1 MGSTS
6 GLTAGYYQEELSEN
20 IQVDNPSR
28 RRHTGPSLT
37 ASVYTPQP
45 IVPLYPYYPHFWQYG
60 EQAKVDY
67 NSPDPKG
74 LDTTG
79 THQPR
84 PSRGGGQ
91 HSRSPKQKR
100 LHGHST
106 NTNSGRGGKALITRE
121 STSTMPSRQDE
132 AFTQKLP
139 ARPSFQSYRSS
150 TSHQPASVPSTPHQH
165 VRKLSF
171 GSKSTSPEGRTP
183 NHSPRSAHSDSNS
196 SLPPLRAPP
205 GNRCKFETGMAY
217 SRRRMPY
224 SIGAEKLE
232 RAKGSQKKQLNPK
245 EEEKLSGD
253 MRELY
258 DRLLPS
264 TESEE
269 RRARFVQKLEKLLND
284 RWPGNNIKVHVF
296 GSSGNLLCTS
306 DSDVDICITT
316 PMKELENV
324 CLLAKALADYGMERV
339 VCVPQAKVP
348 IVKIW
353 DPELQL
359 ACDMNVNNTLAL
371 ENTRMIKAYVEID
384 DRVRPL
390 AMIIKHWTKRRI
402 LNDAALGGTLSSYT
416 WICMILNFLQTRS
429 PPILPV
435 LHQRPHQQRAI
446 VNGVQSSFADDV
458 DSLRGLGKGN
468 KETLGELL
476 FHFFRRYGHEID
488 YEKIVVSVRQGKLIS
503 KEEKGWHLMQ
513 NNRLCVEEPFN
524 TTRNLGNTADDT
536 AFRGLHMEIRR
547 AFSLIADAVDLAG
560 CCEQYVFPVEEERI
574 WAKPPPQPRPVLSRS
589 TSQSGKSARGGTA
602 NMRGGKY
609 HHAQHHRTVQSNR
622 RASSAASLGHAN
634 HGAPQTAPLT
644 REYLVQAQRAQ
655 SQLHEQLYQHY
666 QLLQVQENELRW
678 QLIQQAHAQAQSMA
692 HAYARNQNLDRSTNG
707 HPSPRLASLDN
718 PPLTAPMR
726 PELYLYPLQ
735 YSQMPIYAQQGTST
749 NPSSP
754 SLTPA
759 TPELRRSLHRSSAAH
774 ASSSASF
781 RSHSQ
786 PARSVPAPL
795 ALQGFSASNFGSNGL
810 PGYHH
815 ARQNPPSHPPAK
827 TGGHFN
833 PVSEANNNISP
844 AELAP
849 EDSVPKEYVGY
860 HFGGSPSIRPY
871 RPDLTLQPI
880 PAFSD
885 IARRRVAAP
894 LEQLPPPVL
903 DRLRRDQRSPSPS
916 PLGRETDYPA
926 ALKSAPLATEY
937 PRQRNPLSSSHH
949 QLMEDRG
956 PLIVDG
962 SRPSVSKIDPIQ
974 SVSMNMSASTSA
986 SDDHSFDTPATMFD
1000 SLSQDHFESAHVGST
1015 KQPLYSQHLLELH
1028 KQTEDARTDSV
1039 ASTPAPSSSGTV
1051 TAPQAWSPPT
1061 QSSPSAGA
1069 TNLSHL
1075 GLRVD
1080 DTGNVSPRSSPNMR
1094 QRASRRVSL
1103 LPVGGVPPLDITKTT
1118 RELSAESASNGLPL
1132 LSPVP
1137 ETRTPSPSANRKS
1150 DTSKV
1155 QRPNGI
1161 ISPSE
1166 NKTKDSRPVPT
1177 QTSVNGK
1184 QPQTEA
1190 LMKKPNGTASN
1201 GTIKGNA
1208 NGAGGQG
1215 SWQKTTRKRAR
1226 SNASKKSAN
1235 QAKSQAEPLPEKE
1248 SERKGG

>member
-1 MGSTS
+1 
-6 GLTAGYYQEELSEN
+6 
-20 IQVDNPSR
+20 
-28 RRHTGPSLT
+28 
-37 ASVYTPQP
+37 
-45 IVPLYPYYPHFWQYG
+45 
-60 EQAKVDY
+60 
-67 NSPDPKG
+67 
-74 LDTTG
+74 
-79 THQPR
+79 
-84 PSRGGGQ
+84 
-91 HSRSPKQKR
+91 
-100 LHGHST
+100 
-106 NTNSGRGGKALITRE
+106 
-121 STSTMPSRQDE
+121 MPSRQNE
-132 AFTQKLP
+132 GFTQNLP
-139 ARPSFQSYRSS
+139 IRPTFHSYRSS
-150 TSHQPASVPSTPHQH
+150 TSHQSASVPSTPHQH
-165 VRKLSF
+165 ARKLSF
-171 GSKSTSPEGRTP
+171 GSKSTSPEGRAA
-183 NHSPRSAHSDSNS
+183 NHSPRSAHSESNS

-205 GNRCKFETGMAY
+205 ENRCKFETGMAH

-232 RAKGSQKKQLNPK
+232 KAKGSQKKQLNPK

-269 RRARFVQKLEKLLND
+269 RRARFVQKLEGFLND

-306 DSDVDICITT
+306 DSDGEHKLDVERARAKLTRTVDICITT

-339 VCVPQAKVP
+339 VCVPHAKVP

-371 ENTRMIKAYVEID
+371 ENTRMIKTYVEID

-435 LHQRPHQQRAI
+435 LHQRPHQKRAI

-488 YEKIVVSVRQGKLIS
+488 YDKIVVSVRQGKLIS

-524 TTRNLGNTADDT
+524 ITRNLGNTADDT
-536 AFRGLHMEIRR
+536 AFRGLHMELRR

-602 NMRGGKY
+602 PIRGGKVP
-609 HHAQHHRTVQSNR
+609 HAQHHRAVHSNR
-622 RASSAASLGHAN
+622 RASSAASLGHGN
-634 HGAPQTAPLT
+634 HSGPQTAPLT
-644 REYLVQAQRAQ
+644 RDYLVQAQRAQ

-692 HAYARNQNLDRSTNG
+692 HAYARNQNPTRSTNG
-707 HPSPRLASLDN
+707 HPSPRLAPLEN

-735 YSQMPIYAQQGTST
+735 YSQLPIYTQPGTST

-754 SLTPA
+754 SLAPA

-774 ASSSASF
+774 VSSSASY

-786 PARSVPAPL
+786 PARPVPAPL
-795 ALQGFSASNFGSNGL
+795 ALQGFSASNFGMNGS
-810 PGYHH
+810 PGYQY
-815 ARQNPPSHPPAK
+815 ARQNLQSNLPAK
-827 TGGHFN
+827 TAGL
-833 PVSEANNNISP
+833 PDLVSDPSKALGP
-844 AELAP
+844 ADVAP
-849 EDSVPKEYVGY
+849 EDNVPNEYVGY
-860 HFGGSPSIRPY
+860 HFGGSPSIRPF
-871 RPDLTLQPI
+871 RHGIALQPI

-885 IARRRVAAP
+885 IARRRTVVP
-894 LEQLPPPVL
+894 PEQLAPPVL
-903 DRLRRDQRSPSPS
+903 DRLRRDQRSPSP
-916 PLGRETDYPA
+916 LGHERGYPP
-926 ALKSAPLATEY
+926 ALQSAPLVTEF
-937 PRQRNPLSSSHH
+937 PPHRNLLFSSQHR
-949 QLMEDRG
+949 LMEDRG

-962 SRPSVSKIDPIQ
+962 SRPSASMTDASHPVS
-974 SVSMNMSASTSA
+974 VNTSASTSA
-986 SDDHSFDTPATMFD
+986 SDDHSFDSSAT
-1000 SLSQDHFESAHVGST
+1000 LSDPLPQGQSELPIANPT
-1015 KQPLYSQHLLELH
+1015 QQPLYSKHLLELH
-1028 KQTEDARTDSV
+1028 KQADDSRVNDV
-1039 ASTPAPSSSGTV
+1039 ASVSAPSPNGTGS
-1051 TAPQAWSPPT
+1051 ALQACSPLTRLSPPT
-1061 QSSPSAGA
+1061 GA
-1069 TNLSHL
+1069 TNISHH
-1075 GLRVD
+1075 GLRLD
-1080 DTGNVSPRSSPNMR
+1080 DAGNLSPRSSPNMR

-1103 LPVGGVPPLDITKTT
+1103 LPVAGVPPLDITKST
-1118 RELSAESASNGLPL
+1118 RELPHESASNGLPL

-1137 ETRTPSPSANRKS
+1137 ETRTPSPSANRKP
-1150 DTSKV
+1150 DAPKMQGADGV
-1155 QRPNGI
+1155 VI
-1161 ISPSE
+1161 PSE
-1166 NKTKDSRPVPT
+1166 NRTKDSEPSTT
-1177 QTSVNGK
+1177 QGVANGK
-1184 QPQTEA
+1184 QLRTEA
-1190 LMKKPNGTASN
+1190 FAKKPNGAASN
-1201 GTIKGNA
+1201 GHTKGTT
-1208 NGAGGQG
+1208 NGIGGQS

-1226 SNASKKSAN
+1226 SNASKKAGN
-1235 QAKSQAEPLPEKE
+1235 QIKSQAEPLPEKE